1 MSDESNQ
8 PHDVSHPSPRS
19 HDAKPYTLKP
29 VITPLPSQQV
39 RSDAEQRTVATN
51 EGEFTEKR
59 PAEET
64 PPKKGFAGNTTTR
77 SVREPQFRD
86 ITEDDDGYH
95 PYADAP
101 DTRPL
106 FEENPW
112 D

>member
-8 PHDVSHPSPRS
+8 PHDVSRPILRA
-19 HDAKPYTLKP
+19 HDARPYTLKP
-29 VITPLPSQQV
+29 VAKPLSSQP
-39 RSDAEQRTVATN
+39 AN
-51 EGEFTEKR
+51 EPR
-59 PAEET
+59 
-64 PPKKGFAGNTTTR
+64 
-77 SVREPQFRD
+77 FRD

-95 PYADAP
+95 PYADVP

>member
-8 PHDVSHPSPRS
+8 PHDVSHPSPWA
-19 HDAKPYTLKP
+19 HDARPYTLKP
-29 VITPLPSQQV
+29 VAKPLSSQ
-39 RSDAEQRTVATN
+39 SAN
-51 EGEFTEKR
+51 
-59 PAEET
+59 
-64 PPKKGFAGNTTTR
+64 
-77 SVREPQFRD
+77 EPQFRD

-95 PYADAP
+95 PYADVP